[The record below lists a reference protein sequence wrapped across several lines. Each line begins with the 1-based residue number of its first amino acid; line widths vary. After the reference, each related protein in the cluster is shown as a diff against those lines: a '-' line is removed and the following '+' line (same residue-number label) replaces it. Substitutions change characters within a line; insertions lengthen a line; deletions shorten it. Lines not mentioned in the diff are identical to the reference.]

1 MIMLFAVVWLLL
13 LIPRDYDL
21 IGKRRLA
28 ILLQDAR
35 AYFFSHEDA
44 LLATWSVL

>member
-13 LIPRDYDL
+13 LIPLDYDL

-35 AYFFSHEDA
+35 AYFFSHKDP